1 MRSISVLRRS
11 LATLATCAAVAVVSA
26 AASAVTVTVNGQ
38 LVPFNPPPIMRA
50 GRVFVPLRGVFER
63 LGASVVY
70 QGGVINATGNG
81 RAISLQIGSTTA
93 TVGGQPRT
101 LDTPPF
107 IVGASTYVPLRFV
120 GEALGAGVNFDAA
133 NQLVALTTGP
143 GGPGQGPPPGGPP
156 HVEVLVHHQPE
167 RDSSVGSV
175 RPTISADFN
184 QPVDPGSVRISLD
197 GRDGTALATISTSGF
212 IFAPAS
218 PLQSIPHQVQVAGK
232 LSNGPPFENMWHFQ
246 TGTQAAVNELHLSSP
261 VDGAVVG
268 PGFVVSGHTMP
279 NAHVHIIAGATASVG
294 GVFAFGAGS
303 YGGDTIADGNG
314 NFSQSISLQTVP
326 GAAIGLT
333 VISTDPVTKEA
344 AEKKLRLHAQ

>member
-1 MRSISVLRRS
+1 MRSNPVFHRS
-11 LATLATCAAVAVVSA
+11 LAALGGCAAVAAVCA
-26 AASAVTVTVNGQ
+26 AASAVTITVNGQ
-38 LVPFNPPPIMRA
+38 TVPFNPPPIMQA

-81 RAISLQIGSTTA
+81 RAISLKIGSTAA
-93 TVGGQPRT
+93 TVGGTPRT

-120 GEALGAGVNFDAA
+120 SEALGAGVNFDAA
-133 NQLVALTTGP
+133 NQLVALTTAA
-143 GGPGQGPPPGGPP
+143 GGPPQGPPPGGPP
-156 HVEVLVHHQPE
+156 PVDVLIHHQPP
-167 RDSSVGSV
+167 RDASVGSV
-175 RPTISADFN
+175 RPTISADFK

-197 GRDGTALATISTSGF
+197 GRDVTDAATISTSGF
-212 IFAPAS
+212 VYAPPS
-218 PLQSIPHQVQVAGK
+218 PLQSILHQVQVVGRV
-232 LSNGPPFENMWHFQ
+232 SNGPPFSNVFHFR
-246 TGTQAAVNELHLSSP
+246 TGTQAPANELILTSP
-261 VDGAVVG
+261 PEGVAVGQAFTVA
-268 PGFVVSGHTMP
+268 GHTLP
-279 NAHVHIIAGATASVG
+279 NARVHIVAGATATVG

-326 GAAIGLT
+326 GASIGLT
-333 VISTDPVTKEA
+333 VTSTDPVTKEA